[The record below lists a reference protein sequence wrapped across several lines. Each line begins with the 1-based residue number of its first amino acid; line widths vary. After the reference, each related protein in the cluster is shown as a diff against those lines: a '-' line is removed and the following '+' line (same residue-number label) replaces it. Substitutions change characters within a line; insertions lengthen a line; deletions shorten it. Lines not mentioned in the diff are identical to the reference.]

1 MATIDKPLPNVE
13 ENNKSQGEDIE
24 IESVKSAEV
33 IDTPTGPVEVDMTE
47 DGGAEVSFNP
57 NTSEIDP
64 NQDHFANLAETLED
78 NVLDPLGNKMIEQY
92 NEYKESRSDWED
104 TYRNGLELLGFK
116 YERRTEP
123 FRGAS
128 GVNHPVLAES
138 VTQFQAQ
145 AYKEL
150 LPSDGPVRTQIL
162 GDVTIPKEEQAK
174 RVKDFMNYQIMDQM
188 KEYEPE
194 FDQMLFFLP
203 LSGSTFKKVYYDDL
217 LGRAVSKFVPAEDL
231 VVPYSA
237 NSLDDAEA
245 IIHVI
250 KISENELRK
259 QQVNGFYRDI
269 ELGEP
274 PVTENQLEDKKL
286 ELEGIQ
292 KDGQEDQYTL
302 YEIHT
307 NLDLEG
313 YEDVG
318 EDGEP
323 TGIKLPY
330 VITVAQANSKVLSI
344 RRNYKAEDPRKNKI
358 NYFVQFKF
366 LPGTGFYGFGL
377 IHMIGGLTRT
387 ATAALRQL
395 LDAGTLANLPAGF
408 KSRGIRVRDDAQP
421 LQPGEFRDVDA
432 PGGNIKDQFM
442 TLPFKGPD
450 ATLLQLMGVVVSA
463 GQRFAAISDMQVGDM
478 NQQAAVGTTVALL
491 ERGSRVMSAIH
502 KRLYVGLKEEFKL
515 LAEVFKTYLPP
526 VYPYDVPGAR
536 REIKVQDFDDRID
549 ILPVA
554 DPNIFSQTQRI
565 SIAQSQL
572 QLAQSN
578 PQMHNMYQAYRS
590 MYDALGVKNVNAILP
605 PPAQPMP
612 MDPALEH
619 ILAMSQKP
627 FQAFPGQDHKA
638 HIDAHLNFMRLNMVQ
653 NNPIVMAAMQKNI
666 LEHISLMAQEQVQI
680 EFVEELQELQ
690 MIQAQMQQM
699 GAQNP
704 AMAQGMMQNPQM
716 MQQQQRVQ
724 QITNA
729 IEARKAQL
737 VAEMQEDYAKEE
749 EKITGEFAGDPLL
762 KIKSREV
769 DLKAAENQRREE
781 EGQERLN
788 LDKMKAMMN
797 QSQHDEKLEQNE
809 ELANL
814 RAGVSLAKQQM
825 ADASKRHDFGRNFK
839 KN

>member
-1 MATIDKPLPNVE
+1 MADIDKSLPNSKTTVE
-13 ENNKSQGEDIE
+13 LPGEVE
-24 IESVKSAEV
+24 IEEAIKEKVEQV
-33 IDTPTGPVEVDMTE
+33 ETEGGPVEIEMDDE
-47 DGGAEVSFNP
+47 GGAEVSF
-57 NTSEIDP
+57 DP
-64 NQDHFANLAETLED
+64 SAATPEGGEDHFSNLAEFLD
-78 NVLDPLGNKMIEQY
+78 DSVLDPLGNKLYDQY
-92 NEYKESRSDWED
+92 TEYKESRADWED
-104 TYRNGLELLGFK
+104 SYKDGLSLLGFK
-116 YERRTEP
+116 YERKTEP
-123 FRGAS
+123 FRNAA
-128 GVNHPVLAES
+128 GVNHPVLAEA

-150 LPSDGPVRTQIL
+150 LPADGPVRAQIL
-162 GDVTIPKEEQAK
+162 GDPTAAKQDQAT

-194 FDQMLFFLP
+194 FDQMLFYLP

-217 LGRAVSKFVPAEDL
+217 LGRAVSKFVPADDL
-231 VVPYSA
+231 IVPYSA

-245 IIHVI
+245 IVHVI

-274 PVTENQLEDKKL
+274 TGREDQLEDKKL
-286 ELEGIQ
+286 ELEGVQ
-292 KDGQEDQYTL
+292 KDGEDQHTL

-307 NLDLEG
+307 DLDIEG

-330 VITVAQANSKVLSI
+330 IVTIAESNSKILSI
-344 RRNYKAEDPRKNKI
+344 RRNYNPDDPQKKKK

-387 ATAALRQL
+387 ATTALRQL
-395 LDAGTLANLPAGF
+395 LDAGTLSNLPSGF
-408 KSRGIRVRDDAQP
+408 KSRGIRIRDDAQP

-450 ATLLQLMGVVVSA
+450 QTLLSLMGIVVSGA
-463 GQRFAAISDMQVGDM
+463 QRFAAIADMQVGDM

-502 KRLYVGLKEEFKL
+502 KRLYVGLKQEFKL

-526 VYPYDVPGAR
+526 VYPYDVPGAS
-536 REIKVQDFDDRID
+536 REIKVQDFDDKVD
-549 ILPVA
+549 ILPIA

-565 SIAQSQL
+565 SLAQSQL

-578 PQMHNMYQAYRS
+578 PQIHNLYQAYRS
-590 MYDALGVKNVNAILP
+590 MYEALGVKNINSILP

-619 ILAMSQKP
+619 ILAMSMKP
-627 FQAFPGQDHKA
+627 FQAFPAQDHKA
-638 HIDAHLNFMRLNMVQ
+638 HIDAHLNYMRINMVQ
-653 NNPIVMAAMQKNI
+653 NNPAIMAALQKNI

-680 EFVEELQELQ
+680 EFVDELQEVQ
-690 MIQAQMQQM
+690 MIQQQMQAMGAQSPAMMAGMGQNPQTMQMQQ
-699 GAQNP
+699 
-704 AMAQGMMQNPQM
+704 
-716 MQQQQRVQ
+716 RLQ

-729 IEARKAQL
+729 IESRKAKL
-737 VAEMQEDYAKEE
+737 IAEMQADYAEEE
-749 EKITGEFAGDPLL
+749 EKISGEFGGDPLL
-762 KIKSREV
+762 K
-769 DLKAAENQRREE
+769 LKAREIDLRAQENQRKEQ
-781 EGQERLN
+781 EGQEKIN
-788 LDKMKAMMN
+788 IDKMKAMMN
-797 QSQHDEKLEQNE
+797 DTQHDEKLEQNE
-809 ELANL
+809 ELAHL

-825 ADASKRHDFGRNFK
+825 SDMSKINDFGRNFPK
-839 KN
+839 K